1 MAIFVAMH
9 HLNFATPQTP
19 LPCFG
24 SRRLQHLGFTLVEL
38 LIVLAV
44 FGVLVSYAAPSLSIV
59 IRSVRLTAAANAY
72 LSSMLLARS
81 EAIKRS
87 GRVVLCKTADGMSC
101 SASGGWEQGWIV
113 FHDSNNSGDHDP
125 GELVIERMGP
135 LSAGVRLSGNS
146 PVANYVS
153 FSATGGTKLVGGGF
167 QAGTLTLCNES
178 TASGNGRQIILNAV
192 GRPRLHT
199 LILRSCG

>member
-1 MAIFVAMH
+1 MH
-9 HLNFATPQTP
+9 HPSFASTQNP
-19 LPCFG
+19 LPRFG
-24 SRRLQHLGFTLVEL
+24 SRRLHHLGVTLVEL

-44 FGVLVSYAAPSLSIV
+44 FGALVSYAVPSFSVV

-72 LSSMLLARS
+72 LSSMLRARS

-87 GRVVLCKTADGMSC
+87 GRVVLCKTADGMTC
-101 SASGGWEQGWIV
+101 SATGGWEQGWIV
-113 FHDSNNSGDHDP
+113 FHDINNNGDHDP
-125 GELVIERMGP
+125 GEFVIERMGP
-135 LSAGVRLSGNS
+135 LSAGLRLSGNS

-178 TASGNGRQIILNAV
+178 TASGFGRQIILNAV

-199 LILRSCG
+199 LNLRSCG